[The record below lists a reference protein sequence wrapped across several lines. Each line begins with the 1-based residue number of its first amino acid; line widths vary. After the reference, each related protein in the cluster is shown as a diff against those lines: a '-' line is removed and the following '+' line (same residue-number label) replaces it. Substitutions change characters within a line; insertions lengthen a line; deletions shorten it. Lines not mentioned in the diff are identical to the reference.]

1 MKKHST
7 IALGDTHVSMANV
20 MAAPNGTVRFMDHHH
35 AACSIGPGG
44 SEVEMTQHINK
55 SLLRKG
61 GGETSGVSIPRSAC
75 RTVDC
80 LPLMHPPAEKILP
93 SLGLDAR
100 RLQRDPLRV
109 RVLVLGLGETGLS
122 MVRWLSA
129 QSARLR
135 VADSRSAPPG
145 LAQVARYVAAE
156 QIFCGNFNDALFDG
170 IELIAI
176 SPGVPLRDPAVER
189 AIARGIAV
197 VGDIELFAQS
207 LPKDNR
213 PCILAITGSNGKTTV
228 TSMVE
233 HLCKAAGKDA
243 VAAGNI
249 SPAVLD
255 VVLER
260 GANQP
265 EVWALELS
273 SFQLE
278 TTSRLNADAATVLN
292 ISEDHLDRYADMAEY
307 SAAKARIFAGCSIQ
321 VLNRDDARCM
331 SMARAECKIITFGL
345 NMPGTESD
353 FGIERADGEIW
364 LMQGTQRLLKA
375 SELQVA
381 GLHNVANALAA
392 LALSRA
398 IDFPM
403 HTLLDALRSFKG
415 LPHRMERVAEM
426 NGITYYDDSKGTNVG
441 ATIAALQGLGCK
453 AVLIAGGEGKGQDFA
468 PLNPVVAQHAR
479 AVVLIGRDAPMIEA
493 ALNGC
498 GVKVARAEDM
508 SDAVYQATRLA
519 LSGDAVL
526 LSPACASFDMFRNY
540 EHRAEVFVQAV
551 HELEKEGAWHH

>member
-1 MKKHST
+1 
-7 IALGDTHVSMANV
+7 
-20 MAAPNGTVRFMDHHH
+20 
-35 AACSIGPGG
+35 
-44 SEVEMTQHINK
+44 MTQHRDK
-55 SLLRKG
+55 S
-61 GGETSGVSIPRSAC
+61 
-75 RTVDC
+75 
-80 LPLMHPPAEKILP
+80 
-93 SLGLDAR
+93 
-100 RLQRDPLRV
+100 
-109 RVLVLGLGETGLS
+109 VLVLGLGETGLS

-129 QSARLR
+129 QSAHLR

-145 LAQVARYVAAE
+145 LTEVGQYVPAG
-156 QIFCGNFNDALFDG
+156 QIYCGNFNDALFDG

-176 SPGVPLRDPAVER
+176 SPGVPLRDPAV
-189 AIARGIAV
+189 AKAVARGVAV

-213 PCILAITGSNGKTTV
+213 PHILAITGANGKTTV

-260 GANQP
+260 GVNQP
-265 EVWALELS
+265 EVWVLELS

-278 TTSRLNADAATVLN
+278 TTYTLNADAATVLN
-292 ISEDHLDRYADMAEY
+292 ISEDHLDRYADMDEY
-307 SAAKARIFAGCSIQ
+307 SAAKARIFSGCGVQ
-321 VLNRDDARCM
+321 VLNRDDERSM
-331 SMARAECKIITFGL
+331 GMARKDCRIITFGL
-345 NMPGTESD
+345 NLPGNESD
-353 FGIERADGEIW
+353 FGIESIEGETW
-364 LMQGTQRLLKA
+364 LMQGSQQLLKA

-381 GLHNVANALAA
+381 GTHNVANALAA

-403 HTLLDALRSFKG
+403 PTLLDALRSFKG
-415 LPHRMERVAEM
+415 LPHRVERVAEFD
-426 NGITYYDDSKGTNVG
+426 GITYYDDSKGTNVG

-453 AVLIAGGEGKGQDFA
+453 AVLIAGGEGKGQDFT

-479 AVVLIGRDAPMIEA
+479 AVVLIGRDAPLIGV

-498 GVKVARAEDM
+498 GVDVLRAEDM
-508 SDAVYQATRLA
+508 NDAVRLA
-519 LSGDAVL
+519 AHLAQNGDAVL

-540 EHRAEVFVQAV
+540 EHRAEVFIEAV
-551 HELEKEGAWHH
+551 RGLTQEKSWSH